1 MGGIYNVCHWNGLR
15 GHDVHTK
22 FHDIWFRYLR
32 NIMFITTTVSEAIM
46 LALLIKGFI
55 KYAIEI
61 ASCGM
66 IYIQSFKS
74 GIQAIL
80 RLCFRNMWG
89 CNVGIYDGRD
99 YEFCL

>member
-1 MGGIYNVCHWNGLR
+1 
-15 GHDVHTK
+15 
-22 FHDIWFRYLR
+22 
-32 NIMFITTTVSEAIM
+32 MFITTKISDAIM

-55 KYAIEI
+55 KYAIEM
-61 ASCGM
+61 ASCCM
-66 IYIQSFKS
+66 MYIPSFNT

-80 RLCFRNMWG
+80 RLCFRNLKD